1 MSRTKEDLLKL
12 EDAVGGPG
20 VFKPAAVVSILS
32 MASLLVTLALTNGS
46 ASSVFIATG
55 VLLGGLVY
63 VIKRGRRLWKVAR
76 PIFEENPEITAE
88 IAVAT
93 ARQRIRERR

>member
-46 ASSVFIATG
+46 GSSVFIATG
-55 VLLGGLVY
+55 VLLGRLVCLFRR
-63 VIKRGRRLWKVAR
+63 KRWLWNVPR
-76 PIFEENPEITAE
+76 PILAETSAHTAE
-88 IAVAT
+88 TRPAT
-93 ARQRIRERR
+93 APDPIRT